1 MSDERKRYEL
11 DNRGDYISGEVGEDG
26 KDIVVGK
33 NIDTRRSDKS
43 QRNDVNINVGGY
55 DQRYYQPPPQ
65 ESAEEYQ
72 RRMLRELE
80 KATQDKFTELN
91 NKFTELNISLNNLI
105 SVVSANSRI
114 SEANTDA
121 VRQQLA
127 ETRKIAERTE
137 TTVMASLK
145 GLRIVPAEV
154 ESQPDR
160 LPKWVGYLGLM
171 ILFMIM
177 IFLAVGVYGLTMG
190 GA

>member
-1 MSDERKRYEL
+1 L
-11 DNRGDYISGEVGEDG
+11 TI
-26 KDIVVGK
+26 
-33 NIDTRRSDKS
+33 
-43 QRNDVNINVGGY
+43 
-55 DQRYYQPPPQ
+55 
-65 ESAEEYQ
+65 A
-72 RRMLRELE
+72 
-80 KATQDKFTELN
+80 
-91 NKFTELNISLNNLI
+91 LNNLT
-105 SVVSANSRI
+105 STVSANNRI
-114 SEANTDA
+114 SEANTDTL
-121 VRQQLA
+121 RQQLA

-154 ESQPDR
+154 EPQPDR

>member
-1 MSDERKRYEL
+1 MSDERNQPDL
-11 DNRGDYISGEVGEDG
+11 DNRGDYISGAIGDDG
-26 KDIVVGK
+26 KAIAVGK
-33 NIDTRRSDKS
+33 NIRQNDN
-43 QRNDVNINVGGY
+43 RNDVNINLGY
-55 DQRYYQPPPQ
+55 EQSRYRQPQPPQ
-65 ESAEEYQ
+65 ESTEEYQ
-72 RRMLRELE
+72 RRLLRELE
-80 KATQDKFTELN
+80 KATQDKFTEL
-91 NKFTELNISLNNLI
+91 TIALNNLT
-105 SVVSANSRI
+105 STVSANNRI
-114 SEANTDA
+114 SEANTDTL
-121 VRQQLA
+121 RQQLA

-154 ESQPDR
+154 EPQPDR

>member
-1 MSDERKRYEL
+1 MSDERNQPDL
-11 DNRGDYISGEVGEDG
+11 DNRGDYISGAIGDDG
-26 KDIVVGK
+26 KAIAVGK
-33 NIDTRRSDKS
+33 NIRQTDN
-43 QRNDVNINVGGY
+43 RNDVNINLGY
-55 DQRYYQPPPQ
+55 EQSRYRQPQPPQ
-65 ESAEEYQ
+65 ESTEENQ
-72 RRMLRELE
+72 RRLLRELE
-80 KATQDKFTELN
+80 KATQDKFTEL
-91 NKFTELNISLNNLI
+91 TIALNNLT
-105 SVVSANSRI
+105 STVSANNRI
-114 SEANTDA
+114 SEANTDTL
-121 VRQQLA
+121 RQQLA

-154 ESQPDR
+154 EPQPDR